1 MENNGNILITGAS
14 GKTGSRIARRLVQ
27 LGYPVLTAGR
37 GIPRIDSAEH
47 VHFDWNDRTTFGPAL
62 SRTDR
67 VYLVAPIA
75 VMDPSRVM
83 LPFLE
88 TALEAGVKRFVLLS
102 SASVP
107 EDGPVFGPVH
117 QAIRQLAP
125 EWTVLRPSYFMQN
138 FTEGQ
143 HAGTMNREGIL
154 VTATGEGRIGFVHA
168 DDIAEVGVRA
178 LIDEQPHNTEHL
190 ITGPEALSYGEAA
203 AIIGAAAGRPIRH
216 VHVDSKQLAEDLTR
230 LGLPGDY
237 ASFLAGLDDAIRT
250 EGTEDLVTDTVERV
264 TGHPPVSLAEF
275 AASHAAAWKVT
286 V

>member
-203 AIIGAAAGRPIRH
+203 AIIGAATGRPIRH
-216 VHVDSKQLAEDLTR
+216 VHVDSKRLAEDLTR